1 MTEKKGEE
9 EREREDRRERM
20 LYLYKEVAAS
30 FCLLWF
36 LLRQSR
42 DLMIHAIPIPQRRNI
57 EMLKPVAVS
66 QCHIAVLVSFLICLF
81 PLCGLVSHRKP
92 H

>member
-20 LYLYKEVAAS
+20 LCLYKEVAAS

-57 EMLKPVAVS
+57 
-66 QCHIAVLVSFLICLF
+66 
-81 PLCGLVSHRKP
+81 
-92 H
+92 